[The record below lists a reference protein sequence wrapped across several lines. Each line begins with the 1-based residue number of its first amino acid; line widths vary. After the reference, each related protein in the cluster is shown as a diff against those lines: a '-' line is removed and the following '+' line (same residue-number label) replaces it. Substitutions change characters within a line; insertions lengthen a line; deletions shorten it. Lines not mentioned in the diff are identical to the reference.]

1 MTPALL
7 RFRDARREATF
18 RLLSAAGAG
27 FPAPPHIIRDRRREY
42 WQACGRELRAAYALV
57 RRRAR
62 FAGMSSHREFQFRE
76 ARRYYAELVGDEPYA
91 LRRAWNAIEASTA
104 SEAG

>member
-7 RFRDARREATF
+7 RFRDARREASF

-27 FPAPPHIIRDRRREY
+27 FPAPAHIIRDRRREY
-42 WQACGRELRAAYALV
+42 WRACGRELRAAYGLV

-62 FAGMSSHREFQFRE
+62 FAGMSPRRDFQLRE
-76 ARRYYAELVGDEPYA
+76 ARRYYAEVAGDEPHA
-91 LRRAWNAIEASTA
+91 LRRAWCALEG
-104 SEAG
+104 AG